1 MIATVESIL
10 KKYLPEETGYQK
22 TLLEAMNYSLL
33 AGGKRIR
40 PTMMQETYW
49 IFGGEGEEIE
59 PFMAAMEMIH
69 TYSLVHDDLPAMD
82 NDTLRRGRTTTGE
95 SSAKIWGFWP
105 VTVS

>member
-49 IFGGEGEEIE
+49 IFGHGSHG
-59 PFMAAMEMIH
+59 
-69 TYSLVHDDLPAMD
+69 DDPHVLSGA
-82 NDTLRRGRTTTGE
+82 
-95 SSAKIWGFWP
+95 
-105 VTVS
+105 